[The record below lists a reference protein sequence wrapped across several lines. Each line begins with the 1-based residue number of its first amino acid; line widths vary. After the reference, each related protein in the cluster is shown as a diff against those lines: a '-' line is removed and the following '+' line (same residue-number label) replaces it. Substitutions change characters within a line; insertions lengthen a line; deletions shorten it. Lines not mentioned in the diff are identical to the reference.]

1 MSQIVFPVGP
11 GNGDRFLAGNGTTYQ
26 YDSSTGQWK
35 IIAGPG
41 QTGPTGPAG
50 PTGADGSDGA
60 AGSTGATGPTIDIS
74 TLPELS

>member
-1 MSQIVFPVGP
+1 MSQIVFPERP
-11 GNGDRFLAGNGTTYQ
+11 DNGDIYPAPNGTTYQ

-41 QTGPTGPAG
+41 AQGPTGPAG
-50 PTGADGSDGA
+50 PAGA

-74 TLPELS
+74 SLPELS